1 MSLSISRVHL
11 KCSIRLRELKASYS
25 MGPEVLM
32 SPSML
37 VEAWEQKGH
46 AVKGYIRLLT
56 RPNAV
61 AVTRAAGQ
69 TNWTLCAYN
78 PRNAAASS
86 SSSPHNSL
94 AKIPQSLTN
103 FYTRYTQ
110 TQVLSRYKGLECTI
124 FHHPTSA
131 VKTHSVMEKATHL
144 FPWFIPRFDPDRHPS
159 GGI

>member
-1 MSLSISRVHL
+1 MSLSISGVHL
-11 KCSIRLRELKASYS
+11 NCSIRLRELKASYS

-32 SPSML
+32 SLSML

-46 AVKGYIRLLT
+46 AVKGDIRLLT

-61 AVTRAAGQ
+61 AVARAAGQ
-69 TNWTLCAYN
+69 TNWTLCAHN

-94 AKIPQSLTN
+94 AKIPQSLIN

-110 TQVLSRYKGLECTI
+110 TQVLSRYKGLKCTI

-131 VKTHSVMEKATHL
+131 VKTHSVMEGTSPLSVVH
-144 FPWFIPRFDPDRHPS
+144 IPRFDPDRHPS